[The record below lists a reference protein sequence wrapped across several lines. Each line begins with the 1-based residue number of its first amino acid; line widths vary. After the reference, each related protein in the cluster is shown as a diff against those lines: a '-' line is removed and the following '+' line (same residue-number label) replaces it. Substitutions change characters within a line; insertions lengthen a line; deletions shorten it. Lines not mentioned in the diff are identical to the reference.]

1 MTVKRLFDLF
11 FKNVKKLGKSQF
23 FRAKFYVTN
32 YAAKYDVDDRL
43 MLFEAFSGDDFSGNP
58 FYVLENI

>member
-32 YAAKYDVDDRL
+32 L
-43 MLFEAFSGDDFSGNP
+43 SL
-58 FYVLENI
+58 IHI